1 MILLNKDRSFTPT
14 PAPTLLVG
22 AGSEF
27 RPPKERRNPK
37 RKMPRALA
45 RGAGFTLVEVMI
57 VSFLFIIIMGGVLS
71 ILSVSRYSWY
81 QTDVE
86 IELQQ
91 DLRKAITRVTKEL
104 RESGFDSVGIAMVA
118 IQDGAGVNSSDILSF
133 YVPVDYDNDG
143 DIVDASGNIQWGAP
157 TLWAN
162 KDPNCEAPGDN
173 CQYLNYKIVYLLNAN
188 NQFIRRLL
196 DNNGATV
203 REDLYAN
210 NIVDFQVSRTNDIV
224 SLELTARK
232 DTVFGRT
239 ITKLINSDLYLRNKG

>member
-1 MILLNKDRSFTPT
+1 MNFLNKNRS
-14 PAPTLLVG
+14 
-22 AGSEF
+22 
-27 RPPKERRNPK
+27 
-37 RKMPRALA
+37 
-45 RGAGFTLVEVMI
+45 FTLVEVMI
-57 VSFLFIIIMGGVLS
+57 VSLLFIIIFGGILTILS
-71 ILSVSRYSWY
+71 ISRYSWY

-91 DLRKAITRVTKEL
+91 DLRKAMTRVTKEL
-104 RESGFDSVGIAMVA
+104 RESGFNSAGTSMVT
-118 IQDGAGVNSSDILSF
+118 IQDGAGAGGSDILSF

-143 DIVDASGNIQWGAP
+143 DIVDASGNIQWGAS

-173 CQYLNYKIVYLLNAN
+173 CQYLNYKVEYLINAN
-188 NQFIRRLL
+188 NQFIRRSI
-196 DNNGATV
+196 DNSGNTV

-210 NIVDFQVSRTNDIV
+210 NVVDFQASRTDDVV

-239 ITKLINSDLYLRNKG
+239 ITKIISSELYLRNKG

>member
-1 MILLNKDRSFTPT
+1 MIYLNKKAS
-14 PAPTLLVG
+14 
-22 AGSEF
+22 
-27 RPPKERRNPK
+27 
-37 RKMPRALA
+37 
-45 RGAGFTLVEVMI
+45 FTLVEVMI
-57 VSFLFIIIMGGVLS
+57 VSFLFIIIMGGVLA

-91 DLRKAITRVTKEL
+91 DLRKALTRVSKEL
-104 RESGFDSVGIAMVA
+104 RESGFDSVGAAMVT
-118 IQDGAGVNSSDILSF
+118 IQDGAGVNSSDILDF

-143 DIVDASGNIQWGAP
+143 DIINGLWHIEWGAP

-162 KDPNCEAPGDN
+162 KDPDCEAPGDN
-173 CQYLNYKIVYLLNAN
+173 CQYLNYQIEYLINNN
-188 NQFIRRLL
+188 NQFIRRSL
-196 DNNGATV
+196 DNNGVTL

-210 NIVDFQVSRTNDIV
+210 NIVDFQVVRTGDFV

-239 ITKLINSDLYLRNKG
+239 ITKIITSEFYLRNRG